1 MLTDERIL
9 GHWQVDYCPPCGG
22 CLRGQLSLSGCR
34 LNFRAAVAPDWLAQ
48 RVAGPLDACSA
59 AFALDLD
66 PGQAEFDGTW
76 LTICLP
82 RADLAGVALCR
93 DGLRRCVSVT
103 IKDNGSIHQFA
114 YGLLPNRS
122 LASAL
127 GQFFNSQ
134 VA

>member
-1 MLTDERIL
+1 
-9 GHWQVDYCPPCGG
+9 
-22 CLRGQLSLSGCR
+22 
-34 LNFRAAVAPDWLAQ
+34 
-48 RVAGPLDACSA
+48 
-59 AFALDLD
+59 
-66 PGQAEFDGTW
+66 
-76 LTICLP
+76 
-82 RADLAGVALCR
+82 
-93 DGLRRCVSVT
+93 VSVT